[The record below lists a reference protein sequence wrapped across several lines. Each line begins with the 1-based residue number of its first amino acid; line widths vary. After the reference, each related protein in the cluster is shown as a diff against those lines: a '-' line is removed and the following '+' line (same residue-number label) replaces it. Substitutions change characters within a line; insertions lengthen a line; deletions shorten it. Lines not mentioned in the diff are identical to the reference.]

1 MSSNESSLD
10 PDVLA
15 RLVSL
20 DDPVRRRLYEFV
32 LESDQPT
39 GRDQAATAAE
49 ISRALA
55 AYHLDKL
62 VDAGL
67 LRAAYAR
74 PPGRSGPGAG
84 RPAKVYSRA
93 DGELALSVPPRDYEL
108 LGKLLVASIDHDP
121 TGTVREAVNQAAY
134 EAGQQAFKG
143 SDGNLMAI
151 LRGCDY
157 QPKVD
162 GDGLIE
168 LRNCP
173 FHALAQEHRDAIC
186 GLNLRLI
193 QGVLDGGDEHEAEAK
208 LVFRPGRCCV
218 TIHNTKNAASAT
230 RNPTGNAA
238 SD

>member
-1 MSSNESSLD
+1 MASNESSLD
-10 PDVLA
+10 PDILA

-32 LESDQPT
+32 LESDQPA

-67 LRAAYAR
+67 LQAAYAR

-84 RPAKVYSRA
+84 RPAKVYRRA
-93 DGELALSVPPRDYEL
+93 EGELALSVPPRNYEL
-108 LGKLLVASIDHDP
+108 LGKVLVASIDHDP
-121 TGTVREAVNQAAY
+121 TGTVREAMNQAAY
-134 EAGQQAFKG
+134 QAGQQACAG
-143 SDGNLMAI
+143 SDGNLMAV
-151 LRGCDY
+151 LNGCDY
-157 QPKVD
+157 EPKAD
-162 GDGLIE
+162 ENGRIE

-173 FHALAQEHRDAIC
+173 FHALSQEHREVIC
-186 GLNLRLI
+186 ALNLRLI
-193 QGVLDGGDEHEAEAK
+193 QGVLDGGDEHDAEAK

-218 TIHNTKNAASAT
+218 TIHNTKNSASAT